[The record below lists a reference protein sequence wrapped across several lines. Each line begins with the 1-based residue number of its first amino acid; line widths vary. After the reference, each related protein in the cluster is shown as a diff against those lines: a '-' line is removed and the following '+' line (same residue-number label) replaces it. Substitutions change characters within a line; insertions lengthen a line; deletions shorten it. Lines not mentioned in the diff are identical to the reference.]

1 MNNLWN
7 NAKDLSI
14 CTGGEITGGFDV
26 GFDSKI
32 PEKTKDE
39 LMQFVYWIE
48 DNFAMPITLWVDFK
62 YRKYLI
68 NQDRKRSGY
77 RFWWA
82 EFKDYPNFND
92 PDDIPVIELAVN
104 CPTEEILPAFAEA
117 VTLYYA
123 WMNRKEITPD
133 KAQAEVI
140 LQQYLQDRKC

>member
-1 MNNLWN
+1 MNDLWN
-7 NAKDLSI
+7 SAKDLPI
-14 CTGGEITGGFDV
+14 CTGSEITGGFDV

-32 PEKTKDE
+32 PEETRDE
-39 LMQFVYWIE
+39 LMEVVYWIE

-68 NQDRKRSGY
+68 NQAGKRSGY

-82 EFKDYPNFND
+82 EFKDYPNFDD

-104 CPTEEILPAFAEA
+104 RPTEEILPAFAEA

-133 KAQAEVI
+133 KPQAKTV